1 MVWSYRFEHQ
11 RLFMAV
17 NTIHTRKPIF
27 QSWAAW
33 FGLLPFFFFGFA
45 FEIIPVIRLIRS
57 SLTDVD
63 GGLTL
68 VNYAR
73 VMTPLV
79 TQSFQNSFKLSALT
93 ALSGTIL
100 GTLVAY
106 AIINTRNKVV
116 SESVTALADVTTN
129 FGGAPLAF
137 AFIIT
142 LGSTGIVTLII
153 KKFFGISLYPNFR
166 IYSIFGLGIAY
177 LYFQIP
183 LMVLIMIPS
192 ILGLKRE
199 WREAASNLGAS
210 SFQFWRRIGLPI
222 LAPSLI
228 GGFILLFA
236 NSFGAYA
243 TAWTLTGPE
252 ISLVPIQIAALIRG
266 EVQLDPG
273 AADALASLSLLVMA
287 ACVVGYQIA
296 IRRARRFQR

>member
-142 LGSTGIVTLII
+142 LGSTGIITLII

-287 ACVVGYQIA
+287 ACVVSYQIA